1 MERQPYSR
9 SKRVSIVK
17 KAIDAHVHLSERK
30 DDLLRRYGD
39 LNGLEY
45 TLEELL
51 QEMQKHGV
59 ARGLLLSPPTASG
72 GIVSNEEVLSLC
84 RRSGG
89 TLSPV
94 VTVEPT
100 VKEVKAALR
109 LTEEHKKVVKGF
121 KVRLGYVD
129 AAADSPVFADLYDY
143 AEAEGVPVLF
153 HTGDTATRDG
163 DLTRSHP
170 LVLDSL
176 ANRRESLTIIICH
189 FGNPWMQDTAE
200 LIYKH
205 PNVYAD
211 ISGLTTGGGPYRKEL
226 TGLLATK
233 LSEAVYYAGGGEKI
247 LFGTDYPVTRHTE
260 ALEIVRMMDV
270 DDSDK
275 ERILCRNAE
284 GVFRL

>member
-1 MERQPYSR
+1 M
-9 SKRVSIVK
+9 K

-51 QEMQKHGV
+51 HEMQKYGV
-59 ARGLLLSPPTASG
+59 AHGLLLSPPTAPG
-72 GIVSNEEVLSLC
+72 GIVTNEEVFSLC
-84 RRSGG
+84 RKSRGM
-89 TLSPV
+89 LSPV

-100 VKEVKAALR
+100 VEEVKAALR
-109 LTEEHKKVVKGF
+109 LAEEQRKAVKGF

-129 AAADSPVFADLYDY
+129 ASADSRVFADLYDY
-143 AEAEGVPVLF
+143 AEAEGTPVLF

-163 DLTRSHP
+163 DLAKSHP

-176 ANRRESLTIIICH
+176 ANRRESLTIVICH

-211 ISGLTTGGGPYRKEL
+211 ISGLTTGGGPYGKKL

-247 LFGTDYPVTRHTE
+247 LFGTDYPVTRHAE

-270 DDSDK
+270 DESDK
-275 ERILCRNAE
+275 ERILWRNAQ